1 MAEACGQNGK
11 NKQISKSV
19 SSSSSDG
26 SLSIESST
34 ISMPPAPDGGYG
46 WIIVFSAFLTNM
58 ICDGIAFSFGVMYSE
73 LLDVFDA
80 SKSTTSW
87 VASLFFG
94 MPLIAGPL
102 AGGLAT
108 KFGCRKVLIFG
119 GILTSVGIFASAFAD
134 SIGMLCF
141 SFGIVA
147 GTGMSMGYVTSLVM
161 VAFYFHKKRAF
172 ATGLAVCGSGIGTF
186 LFAPFLEYL
195 IEEYT
200 WRGSFI
206 ILSGITLNLVVC
218 GALLRPLEF
227 TPEQEWQRNLEAFE
241 KMSRSVSK
249 ASLPDHGRRSRKVSE
264 SDSSS
269 SDSDEE
275 NYIGCEQLSHS
286 QVILPTFLAEKK
298 NKIPK
303 EVFEEMCSNTDEA
316 LDILKN
322 YFRTR
327 GSSDVNIIT
336 NPIEEMLTVTS
347 NDKIVIVKEDPSKR
361 QKFRNKQKAVQRA
374 KLSQYFPMCRKDL
387 FYRGNIMK
395 ISHLRYRSTSCP
407 ELYHGSFDDDSSDDE
422 DEWCPGIPKLL
433 RFSKHLK
440 KFLRTMFDPKII
452 KSPLFI
458 LFALSNF
465 ILYFWY
471 DVPYVFSVDQ
481 AKKVG
486 ISDKEASYLLSVI
499 GGVNT
504 IGQIMYGYIGDKNIN
519 LPLLYGLSISLSG
532 LALMFYPMFTSFS
545 VLAVISGVFGFFISA
560 NYVLSTLILVEF
572 LGMDKL
578 TNAYGLTMLIQG
590 IANMIGPP
598 VAGLLYDTSG
608 SYNNTFYFSSMFIIL
623 AGFMLT
629 TVPVTKF
636 LKRHLVSH
644 GMSPDKRRRGSPE
657 DIADHDMTRVQFLP
671 KNIEISV

>member
-87 VASLFFG
+87 IASLFFG

-161 VAFYFHKKRAF
+161 VAFYFQKNEPLLQ
-172 ATGLAVCGSGIGTF
+172 GLLSVDQELE
-186 LFAPFLEYL
+186 LFYLPHILEYL

-347 NDKIVIVKEDPSKR
+347 NDKIVIVKEDP
-361 QKFRNKQKAVQRA
+361 
-374 KLSQYFPMCRKDL
+374 M
-387 FYRGNIMK
+387 
-395 ISHLRYRSTSCP
+395 
-407 ELYHGSFDDDSSDDE
+407 
-422 DEWCPGIPKLL
+422 
-433 RFSKHLK
+433 
-440 KFLRTMFDPKII
+440 
-452 KSPLFI
+452 
-458 LFALSNF
+458 
-465 ILYFWY
+465 
-471 DVPYVFSVDQ
+471 DQ

-499 GGVNT
+499 GGC
-504 IGQIMYGYIGDKNIN
+504 
-519 LPLLYGLSISLSG
+519 
-532 LALMFYPMFTSFS
+532 
-545 VLAVISGVFGFFISA
+545 

-629 TVPVTKF
+629 TVPITKF
-636 LKRHLVSH
+636 LKRHLMSH
-644 GMSPDKRRRGSPE
+644 GMSPDKHRRGSPE
-657 DIADHDMTRVQFLP
+657 DITDHDMTRVQFLP